1 MSGQHP
7 TASDIFITQE
17 GIKKLLNGLNPHKAV
32 GTDNISSLI
41 RKELADEIA
50 PILQLIF
57 KRSYDTGVVPTL
69 WKTANVS
76 KKKGNSLNQ
85 STTDQ
90 YR

>member
-17 GIKKLLNGLNPHKAV
+17 GIKKLLNGLNPHKAA

-50 PILQLIF
+50 PILQLLLSCVSPGI
-57 KRSYDTGVVPTL
+57 SSLGE
-69 WKTANVS
+69 TAR
-76 KKKGNSLNQ
+76 L
-85 STTDQ
+85 
-90 YR
+90 